1 MTTSLPGCLYTSVD
15 AAAYFRRLVA
25 NSYSA
30 SASDWQTAPVMHV
43 TAVTTAKT
51 PMEMNNSAVMF
62 PFTSPSIFRC
72 RNESGIHSI
81 FFSENLSQH

>member
-1 MTTSLPGCLYTSVD
+1 
-15 AAAYFRRLVA
+15 
-25 NSYSA
+25 
-30 SASDWQTAPVMHV
+30 VMHV